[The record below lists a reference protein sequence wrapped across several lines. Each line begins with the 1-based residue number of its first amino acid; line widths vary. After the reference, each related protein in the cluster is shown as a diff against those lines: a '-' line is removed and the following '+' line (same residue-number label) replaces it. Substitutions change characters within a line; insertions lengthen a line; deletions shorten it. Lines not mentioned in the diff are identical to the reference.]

1 MSYFYRTP
9 ACKAL
14 SLATIAFSVIR
25 YLNTALP
32 HTPATS
38 VLAKLLAPLT
48 PSYPYC
54 ILPLIILWK
63 YRVLERRLGSWQFIQ
78 LSFYG
83 TLISLLLTRVS
94 RVFLASRE
102 GEITQVLLSL
112 ICVLFPPFLAELPF
126 QIDLASL
133 IVSENVLLF
142 LVMLQTLMLEEN
154 CVRSAVVS
162 IVIGIV
168 LEQSWQILHK
178 TYYLFLPEKLREVGE
193 TLFKWFP
200 DNTPPP
206 VRWSG
211 ATLETQRSQIIAH
224 QENHLRNP
232 QHFQFGNWMGRRQQ
246 MRNRRRDPLPI
257 PPAPTPDNYDA
268 LPPNV
273 TLEKVQQLCDMG
285 FDRANSMIALS
296 HSGGEVELAAAILL
310 AEKS

>member
-14 SLATIAFSVIR
+14 SLATVAFTVIR

-32 HTPATS
+32 NTPATS

-83 TLISLLLTRVS
+83 TLICLLLTRVS

-102 GEITQVLLSL
+102 GEITQVFLSL
-112 ICVLFPPFLAELPF
+112 VCVLFPPFLAELPL

-133 IVSENVLLF
+133 IISENALLF
-142 LVMLQTLMLEEN
+142 FVLLQTLMLEEN
-154 CVRSAVVS
+154 CVRSAVIS
-162 IVIGIV
+162 IVVGMV

-178 TYYLFLPEKLREVGE
+178 TYYLCLPERLRQVGE

-200 DNTPPP
+200 DNTPPL

-211 ATLETQRSQIIAH
+211 ATLETQRSQIIDH
-224 QENHLRNP
+224 QENRLRNH
-232 QHFQFGNWMGRRQQ
+232 QQFQFGNWMGRRHQT
-246 MRNRRRDPLPI
+246 RNVRRGPLPT
-257 PPAPTPDNYDA
+257 PPAPAAENYDV

-273 TLEKVQQLCDMG
+273 TQEKVQQLSDMG
-285 FDRANSMIALS
+285 FDRVNSMIALT

>member
-14 SLATIAFSVIR
+14 SLATVAFSVLR

-32 HTPATS
+32 HTLATS

-54 ILPLIILWK
+54 ILPLVILWK

-83 TLISLLLTRVS
+83 TLISLLLTHVS

-102 GEITQVLLSL
+102 GEIMQVFLSL
-112 ICVLFPPFLAELPF
+112 ICVLFPSFLAELPL
-126 QIDLASL
+126 QIDLASM
-133 IVSENVLLF
+133 IVSENVLL
-142 LVMLQTLMLEEN
+142 LLALLQTLMLEEN
-154 CVRSAVVS
+154 CVRSAVIS
-162 IVIGIV
+162 IVVGMI
-168 LEQSWQILHK
+168 LEQSWQVLHK
-178 TYYLFLPEKLREVGE
+178 TYYLYLPDKLRTIGE
-193 TLFKWFP
+193 SLFKWFP

-211 ATLETQRSQIIAH
+211 ATLETQRSQIIDH
-224 QENHLRNP
+224 QENRLRNHQP
-232 QHFQFGNWMGRRQQ
+232 FQLGNWMGRRHH
-246 MRNRRRDPLPI
+246 MRNIGRGPLPT
-257 PPAPTPDNYDA
+257 PPAPAADNDNA

-273 TLEKVQQLCDMG
+273 TQEKVQQLSDMG